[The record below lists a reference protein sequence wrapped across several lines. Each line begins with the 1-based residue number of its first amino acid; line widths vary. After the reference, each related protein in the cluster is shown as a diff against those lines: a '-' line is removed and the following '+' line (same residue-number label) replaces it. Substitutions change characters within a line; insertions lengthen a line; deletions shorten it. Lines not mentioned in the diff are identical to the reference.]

1 MCPTGSVAMQ
11 CGLSADKQK
20 LTIILVLRSS
30 MQVTKGTWHM
40 YEQCVPGSLPFPAQ
54 EPGNEARQHTA
65 MGVYK
70 Y

>member
-1 MCPTGSVAMQ
+1 
-11 CGLSADKQK
+11 
-20 LTIILVLRSS
+20 

-40 YEQCVPGSLPFPAQ
+40 YEQCVPDSLPFPAQ

-65 MGVYK
+65 MAVYE